1 MFASFIDIENMLV
14 MHVEAHGYPESFSYG
29 QSLLSSKNGGLRAAA
44 VYMMLTLELLVF
56 TFLVMVVIIVIVV
69 VVSRKHV
76 EEYLIRAC
84 QLEVEFLRP

>member
-1 MFASFIDIENMLV
+1 LFASFIDIENMLV

-69 VVSRKHV
+69 VSRKHV